1 MDQRALHSFEKLI
14 HLTIDIPPGSAP
26 APFQPQPFLDQL
38 SAYVTLQRVRKGH
51 TIIRASQ
58 VLQDIIMVVEG
69 EFYLLR
75 SSNKGSSSMLARV
88 QAPEIVGLP
97 QLVGTDK
104 VFYSDIIASA
114 NCLTLRVDHVFFG
127 QCLRESKDVSM
138 VCMKCMTRSMTR
150 LYDQFERVSFFEA
163 SENLMAYLYRKWVEA
178 GAGEEVLR
186 VEEKHTLIANEL
198 GCTVRTVCRAL
209 RRLKDQDLCT
219 TDKAGH
225 IYCTYEQIRRIQRQV
240 CC

>member
-1 MDQRALHSFEKLI
+1 
-14 HLTIDIPPGSAP
+14 
-26 APFQPQPFLDQL
+26 
-38 SAYVTLQRVRKGH
+38 
-51 TIIRASQ
+51 
-58 VLQDIIMVVEG
+58 
-69 EFYLLR
+69 
-75 SSNKGSSSMLARV
+75 
-88 QAPEIVGLP
+88 
-97 QLVGTDK
+97 
-104 VFYSDIIASA
+104 
-114 NCLTLRVDHVFFG
+114 
-127 QCLRESKDVSM
+127 
-138 VCMKCMTRSMTR
+138 
-150 LYDQFERVSFFEA
+150 
-163 SENLMAYLYRKWVEA
+163 MAYLYRKWVEA